1 MRTERM
7 LIGCLSALLA
17 VVRPVAMCGADT
29 RVVEVV
35 ADNDNQFKVPGEN
48 KPVIRLKP
56 RERVRLRIT
65 ARKGPE
71 WNKDGTIHSFTIV
84 SPDAEG
90 GHTRVRAH
98 RPQRARN
105 LQSAMHS
112 KVRPRPQRHENEI
125 AGDTTLNA
133 LDAAGTM

>member
-56 RERVRLRIT
+56 REKVRLRIT

-84 SPDAEG
+84 SLVDEG
-90 GHTRVRAH
+90 WDLMLKEGTQEFELTAPSEPGIYKVQCTVKCGRGHSDMKMKLLVT
-98 RPQRARN
+98 P
-105 LQSAMHS
+105 
-112 KVRPRPQRHENEI
+112 P
-125 AGDTTLNA
+125 
-133 LDAAGTM
+133 